1 MAGRNYENYWG
12 RQQEQKP
19 FTQVNFRSIL
29 RNNIV
34 AILQFSGSAYRS
46 AHVMQTLIV
55 SSRFLAILSHAK
67 NLSPENSDFAATNRH
82 EAVVI
87 LLRVLARMS

>member
-1 MAGRNYENYWG
+1 MTGRNYENYWG
-12 RQQEQKP
+12 RQQQQKP

-29 RNNIV
+29 RNDIV

-67 NLSPENSDFAATNRH
+67 NLSLKTAT
-82 EAVVI
+82 
-87 LLRVLARMS
+87 LRRRIATKPSSFYYEF

>member
-19 FTQVNFRSIL
+19 FTQVNFSSIL

-34 AILQFSGSAYRS
+34 AIFQFSGSAYRS

-67 NLSPENSDFAATNRH
+67 NLSLKTATSPRRIATKQSSFYY
-82 EAVVI
+82 EF
-87 LLRVLARMS
+87 

>member
-67 NLSPENSDFAATNRH
+67 NLSLKTATSQRRIVTKQSSFYY
-82 EAVVI
+82 EF
-87 LLRVLARMS
+87 

>member
-12 RQQEQKP
+12 RQQKQKP

-29 RNNIV
+29 RNDIV

-67 NLSPENSDFAATNRH
+67 NLSLKTATSRRRIATKPSSFYY
-82 EAVVI
+82 EF
-87 LLRVLARMS
+87 